1 MFGGPHEDV
10 ENKGTG
16 CWLRCMDPDRPVRR
30 CWFSPAC
37 PHVRGLPY
45 AGRTLALCTFPQ
57 HLLLPYREKDQEQQ
71 GVATVKFR
79 CDRDALSEALQT
91 VQRGVSSRP
100 GIPALTGVLLEATDD
115 GALTMITTD
124 LEVSAR
130 LSIVVQVSEP
140 GIALIPAR
148 LFGDTVKSLSN
159 APVDVETDQGQ
170 ARIRCAAY
178 EGTLR
183 LLPAEDF
190 PGLQEPSGT
199 RLTAEAGAFAEAV
212 NQVGRGASRD
222 EARPVLTGV
231 LLEVSR
237 EGVVMVATDSYR
249 LAVRELVATAD
260 GEARAIVPERAMSE
274 AGRAAAADEKGT
286 VEVFV
291 DESQVSFKIGG
302 LTLTS
307 RLIEGEFPN
316 YRQLLPESSE
326 SRLTI
331 SRQQLL
337 DAVRQVGLL
346 ARDTTPV
353 RLEFNALGVKL
364 SSSSPDLGQAVETV
378 EARYEGEDL
387 TVAFNPQYLADGLT
401 AANGETVR
409 LDVRDGL
416 KPGVVHGDGD
426 EFTYLVM
433 PVRLPASVS

>member
-1 MFGGPHEDV
+1 M
-10 ENKGTG
+10 
-16 CWLRCMDPDRPVRR
+16 
-30 CWFSPAC
+30 
-37 PHVRGLPY
+37 
-45 AGRTLALCTFPQ
+45 
-57 HLLLPYREKDQEQQ
+57 
-71 GVATVKFR
+71 KFR

-91 VQRGVSSRP
+91 VQRGVASRP
-100 GIPALTGVLLEATDD
+100 GIPALTGVLMDATQE
-115 GALTMITTD
+115 GQLTLSTTD
-124 LEVSAR
+124 LEVAAR
-130 LSIVVQVSEP
+130 LTIEVQVTEA
-140 GIALIPAR
+140 GLALIPAR
-148 LFGDTVKSLSN
+148 LLADTVKSLSN
-159 APVDVETDQGQ
+159 APVEFETDQSQ

-190 PGLQEPSGT
+190 PALQEPGGVAI
-199 RLTAEAGAFAEAV
+199 TAVAGAFAEAV
-212 NQVGRGASRD
+212 TQAARAASRD

-249 LAVRELVATAD
+249 LAVRDLVATAD
-260 GEARAIVPERAMSE
+260 GEMKVIVPERALTE
-274 AGRAAAADEKGT
+274 AGRAASTDEKNT
-286 VEVFV
+286 MQIHI
-291 DESQVSFKIGG
+291 DASQISFKIGP

-316 YRQLLPESSE
+316 YRQLLPDQHE

-331 SRQQLL
+331 SRQALL
-337 DAVRQVGLL
+337 DAVRRVGLL

-353 RLEFNALGVKL
+353 RIEFNGLGVKL

-387 TVAFNPQYLADGLT
+387 TVAFNPHYLADGLT
-401 AANGETVR
+401 AAVGESVR

-416 KPGVVHGDGD
+416 KPGVVRGEGD

>member
-1 MFGGPHEDV
+1 M
-10 ENKGTG
+10 
-16 CWLRCMDPDRPVRR
+16 
-30 CWFSPAC
+30 A
-37 PHVRGLPY
+37 
-45 AGRTLALCTFPQ
+45 TL
-57 HLLLPYREKDQEQQ
+57 
-71 GVATVKFR
+71 KFR

-100 GIPALTGVLLEATDD
+100 GIPALTGVLIEAAD
-115 GALTMITTD
+115 GGELTLITTD
-124 LEVSAR
+124 LEVSAK
-130 LSIVVQVSEP
+130 LTISVQVSES
-140 GIALIPAR
+140 GIALVPAR
-148 LFGDTVKSLSN
+148 LLGDTVKSLSN
-159 APVDVETDQGQ
+159 APVDVETDQSQ
-170 ARIRCAAY
+170 VRIRCAAY

-190 PGLQEPSGT
+190 PGLQEPNGT
-199 RLTAEAGAFAEAV
+199 TVTAEAGAFAEAIG
-212 NQVGRGASRD
+212 QVGRGASRD

-249 LAVRELVATAD
+249 LAVRDLVATAS
-260 GEARAIVPERAMSE
+260 GEAKAIVPERAMSE
-274 AGRAAAADEKGT
+274 AGRAAAADEKST
-286 VEVFV
+286 VQIFI
-291 DESQVSFKIGG
+291 DESQVSFRIGT

-316 YRQLLPESSE
+316 YRQLLPETSE
-326 SRLTI
+326 SRLTV

-337 DAVRQVGLL
+337 DAVRRVGLL

-401 AANGETVR
+401 AATGETVR

-416 KPGVVHGDGD
+416 KPGVVHGEGD

-433 PVRLPASVS
+433 PVRLPAVVS